1 MQKSAARLNTDFQ
14 ARGWPALQIGIGIN
28 SGLMHVGDMGSRIRR
43 AYTVMGDAVNLGAR
57 LEGITKVYGV
67 GIAVSEFTRAQAP
80 QFAYRELDR
89 VRVKGKTEPV
99 AIYEPR
105 GLQSE
110 ADAIELALLARWSR
124 LLELLRARDWDGA
137 GAILLELPDD
147 GLRRLYAERLRQYR
161 DTPPAQDWDGVTSFE
176 TK

>member
-1 MQKSAARLNTDFQ
+1 M
-14 ARGWPALQIGIGIN
+14 
-28 SGLMHVGDMGSRIRR
+28 
-43 AYTVMGDAVNLGAR
+43 
-57 LEGITKVYGV
+57 
-67 GIAVSEFTRAQAP
+67 SEFTRAQAP

-105 GLQSE
+105 GLLGE
-110 ADAIELALLARWSR
+110 ADAVELALLACWSR

-161 DTPPAQDWDGVTSFE
+161 ATPPGADWDGVTSFE